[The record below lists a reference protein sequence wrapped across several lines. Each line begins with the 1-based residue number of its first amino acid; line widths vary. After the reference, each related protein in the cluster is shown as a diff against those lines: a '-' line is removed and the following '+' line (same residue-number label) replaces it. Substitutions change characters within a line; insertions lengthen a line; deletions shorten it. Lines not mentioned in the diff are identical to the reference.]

1 MQMKEEDIRPEKI
14 FSEHLRLCKQDVQTY
29 FTNVERERIKC
40 PACDSDGEFA
50 FNKQSFEY
58 EHCPNCQ
65 TLFVSPRPKAEYF
78 VKYYIESSSSKYWA
92 TTFYKETAEVRKEKL
107 WKPKA
112 KMILEAMQKYEAT
125 HNKVI
130 DVGGGYGLFA
140 GEMESLS
147 GQPVLV
153 IEPNPYFASVCRE
166 KSFQVVEKFLEDID
180 KESLPSGAKA
190 FVSFELFEHL
200 HSPSAFLNQL
210 EKIMMPGDL
219 FIMTTLSGT
228 GVDIQVLWEESKS
241 VVPPHHLNFLNPK
254 SIEILLGR
262 IGLEVMEVT
271 TPGKLDM
278 DILANSQDKIKD
290 RFWRVFSELADDKM
304 KDQWQQ
310 LVASSGWSS
319 HMMVICQK
327 PDSPLKNDN

>member
-1 MQMKEEDIRPEKI
+1 MRIHMKEEDIRPQKI
-14 FSEHLRLCKQDVQTY
+14 FSEHLRLCKEDVQTY

-40 PACDSDGEFA
+40 PACDFDGEFA
-50 FNKQSFEY
+50 FDKQGFEY
-58 EHCPNCQ
+58 EHCLNCR

-92 TTFYKETAEVRKEKL
+92 TTFYKETAEARKEKL

-112 KMILEAMQKYEAT
+112 KMILEAMQKYGAAS
-125 HNKVI
+125 HKII

-153 IEPNPYFASVCRE
+153 IEPNPHFASVCRE
-166 KSFQVVEKFLEDID
+166 KSFQVMEKFLEDID
-180 KESLPSGAKA
+180 KEDLPSGSKA

-200 HSPSAFLNQL
+200 HSPIRFLNQL
-210 EKIMMPGDL
+210 GKIMMPGDL
-219 FIMTTLSGT
+219 FLLTTLSGM

-254 SIEILLGR
+254 SIEKLLGR
-262 IGLEVMEVT
+262 VGLEVLEVT

-278 DILANSQDKIKD
+278 DILTNSHDKIKD
-290 RFWRVFSELADDKM
+290 RFWHAFSELADNKM

-319 HMMVICQK
+319 HMMAICRK
-327 PDSPLKNDN
+327 PDSRSRK